1 MNKLYKTI
9 RILLIVN
16 WVSVLLL
23 KISFDSL
30 LPYAGTAVYSSL
42 AFASRTLWCWNI
54 FVFPLLFLISM
65 VGSVIHAYQ
74 QKSFCSYL
82 LIILNLILLPT
93 WWYISTT
100 VFRAF

>member
-1 MNKLYKTI
+1 MIEKLGLQLYTI
-9 RILLIVN
+9 RDFMTTEEDI
-16 WVSVLLL
+16 
-23 KISFDSL
+23 KR
-30 LPYAGTAVYSSL
+30 
-42 AFASRTLWCWNI
+42 RTRIWCWNI